1 MRRAWDDRT
10 ATMTEHVWF
19 ELYLEDDEVN
29 ENTTF
34 TQSLYIRVG
43 DPPQGS
49 GLPSY
54 VITEWEDH
62 LTGNVTEISAF
73 SSFEQGGV
81 SFENYGGFAKITTWF
96 GVELL
101 YNTAVWYVE
110 VKVPQCLSHETF
122 GLCGNFN
129 GECADEYT
137 LFGSNATGTAT
148 DFGNSHLTHNFT
160 ETGGCLAAEPSV
172 CAPDAN
178 ITSFCEQ
185 IGDNSTVFGKCHAL
199 VNPDIIVDECKYDA
213 CRQPSIKCEIHQSYV
228 NQCIDSILSQ
238 PNRKS
243 YEYFLI
249 DHSVIQPTLPNIIP
263 RFLSIICSF
272 IR

>member
-19 ELYLEDDEVN
+19 ELYLENDEVN

-54 VITEWEDH
+54 VITEWEDNVS
-62 LTGNVTEISAF
+62 GNVTQIPAF
-73 SSFEQGGV
+73 SGHELDGV
-81 SFENYGGFAKITTWF
+81 TFENYGGFAKITTWF

-129 GECADEYT
+129 GECSDEMT
-137 LFGSNATGTAT
+137 PFGLNATGNPTE
-148 DFGNSHLTHNFT
+148 FGDSHLTHNFT
-160 ETGGCLAAEPSV
+160 ETGGCLAAEPIE
-172 CAPDAN
+172 CIPDAN
-178 ITSFCEQ
+178 TTSFCEQ
-185 IGDNSTVFGKCHAL
+185 LGDNSTVFGQCHAL
-199 VNPDIIVDECKYDA
+199 VNPSMIVEECKYDS
-213 CRQPSIKCEIHQSYV
+213 CRQPSIKCDIHQSYV
-228 NQCIDSILSQ
+228 NQCIDSILTLG
-238 PNRKS
+238 NRKS
-243 YEYFLI
+243 
-249 DHSVIQPTLPNIIP
+249 
-263 RFLSIICSF
+263 
-272 IR
+272 